1 MIANPALRRFATG
14 SAPRYIAV
22 SAAALLTDM
31 GVFLT
36 ALYSGMDAV
45 LAAVLGYCCGIQ
57 LHWLLST
64 RFVFANGVREKRAAR
79 LGQQTM
85 FVASGLL
92 GLMITGAVVAIGRE
106 LGIAPE
112 LSKVAAVGAS
122 FTLTW
127 ALRALVI
134 FRPLETQSR

>member
-1 MIANPALRRFATG
+1 MNMRDAFRRMLAL
-14 SAPRYIAV
+14 SASRYIVV
-22 SAAALLTDM
+22 SAAALVTDM

-36 ALYSGMDAV
+36 ALYGGMDAV

-64 RFVFANGVREKRAAR
+64 RFVFAGGVRQKRVAR
-79 LGQQTM
+79 FGQQAM

-92 GLMITGAVVAIGRE
+92 GLMVTGAVVAAGRE
-106 LGIAPE
+106 LGVAPE
-112 LSKVAAVGAS
+112 LSKMFAVGAS
-122 FTLTW
+122 FSLTW

-134 FRPLETQSR
+134 FRPIEARSQ